1 MPDGRRRRVAAARIR
16 PVHLD
21 GRIPP
26 AGGGRVL
33 LVAERLVQLGRVVQ
47 QALHEDL
54 FLRIVPPIRS
64 ASAPAASVAQLSRA
78 GPAAGQRSIPV
89 VRAHRQVLGAP
100 AQHAHDVRAL
110 QRRR

>member
-1 MPDGRRRRVAAARIR
+1 VAAARIR
-16 PVHLD
+16 LPVHLD

-64 ASAPAASVAQLSRA
+64 ASAAIAQLSRA
-78 GPAAGQRSIPV
+78 GPAAGQRSVPV

>member
-1 MPDGRRRRVAAARIR
+1 VAAARIR
-16 PVHLD
+16 PVHFD

-33 LVAERLVQLGRVVQ
+33 LVTERLVQLGRVVQ

-54 FLRIVPPIRS
+54 FLRIVPPVRS
-64 ASAPAASVAQLSRA
+64 AAAVAQFSRA
-78 GPAAGQRSIPV
+78 GPTAGQRSVPV

-110 QRRR
+110 ERRR